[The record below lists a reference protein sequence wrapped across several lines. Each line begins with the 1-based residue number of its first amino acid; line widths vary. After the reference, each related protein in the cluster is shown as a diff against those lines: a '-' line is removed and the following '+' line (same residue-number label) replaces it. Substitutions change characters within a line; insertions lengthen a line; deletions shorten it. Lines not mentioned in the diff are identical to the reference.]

1 MPIFFLLMSLAFA
14 NGDEVRNLIEK
25 TFTRNNTYC
34 KIGNERIEIQVRGVN
49 SKTEPG
55 EKKYGEHIF
64 YYQNEL
70 PKILPLNKDGLAN
83 YRFFEGES
91 PICSKSLGF
100 QVDKNLI
107 AVLFLKE
114 NNPHRDTLTLQ
125 VFNNDTITPDKVIDT
140 EYLTEKAEIF
150 DGGFIFDSY
159 LERTKIQMGKIKI
172 QEIEYTY
179 QDRDFPIWISYNK
192 FGFSISPE
200 KTFSEFPFNK
210 LFKDQNDFLNEIQWN
225 DKEKKIQ
232 NNILFVAVNHKLKK
246 ECILITGQGHKV
258 TGSETGW
265 RCR

>member
-1 MPIFFLLMSLAFA
+1 
-14 NGDEVRNLIEK
+14 
-25 TFTRNNTYC
+25 
-34 KIGNERIEIQVRGVN
+34 
-49 SKTEPG
+49 
-55 EKKYGEHIF
+55 
-64 YYQNEL
+64 
-70 PKILPLNKDGLAN
+70 
-83 YRFFEGES
+83 
-91 PICSKSLGF
+91 
-100 QVDKNLI
+100 
-107 AVLFLKE
+107 
-114 NNPHRDTLTLQ
+114 
-125 VFNNDTITPDKVIDT
+125 
-140 EYLTEKAEIF
+140 
-150 DGGFIFDSY
+150 
-159 LERTKIQMGKIKI
+159 MGKIKI